1 MEGKGIGGLDAKIK
15 NSVDNGWSLKHNI
28 TVTSESGGLLFFA
41 RNLNSVLH
49 LSQPPEQK
57 S

>member
-1 MEGKGIGGLDAKIK
+1 MEGKGTGRLDAKIK
-15 NSVDNGWSLKHNI
+15 KSVDNGWLLKYNI
-28 TVTSESGGLLFFA
+28 KVTSESSGLLFFA